1 MATADNRLMTDATGQ
16 GILTALQN
24 LAAVQAVPYVASI
37 PTGQWSGSGND
48 WYITI
53 NASNV
58 TANSIL
64 IPNYDKDSSELLNGP
79 VWCVPA
85 AGSFT
90 IHTSAIPA
98 GTVTIMVMFAGTM
111 GEAQYQVLDDVYSKD
126 QIDALVA
133 QNTAS
138 KFVGRTPYTPTISCA
153 SPGFAYN
160 NAAFLYSRA
169 GNLLFISGRLN
180 ITNIGTAASTHSFE
194 ISLPSGYT
202 CSDFV
207 GSIGSIVVNKNG
219 VDVSKLSIRQ
229 TNNNTI
235 YVQSGAGGIDSLNI
249 IGTGYVMLYAIV
261 MLNE

>member
-126 QIDALVA
+126 QTDALVA
-133 QNTAS
+133 QSTAS
-138 KFVGRTPYTPTISCA
+138 SYEAWTATGVTSGNIYLARSGKVRVMSFEDVVVPAGASFSVTMVPAEDRPAFLTVGSLFAGSGACA
-153 SPGFAYN
+153 SIWV
-160 NAAFLYSRA
+160 RT
-169 GNLLFISGRLN
+169 SGTFGSGGAIGHTLN
-180 ITNIGTAASTHSFE
+180 
-194 ISLPSGYT
+194 
-202 CSDFV
+202 
-207 GSIGSIVVNKNG
+207 GSIVW
-219 VDVSKLSIRQ
+219 I
-229 TNNNTI
+229 TT
-235 YVQSGAGGIDSLNI
+235 
-249 IGTGYVMLYAIV
+249 
-261 MLNE
+261 

>member
-126 QIDALVA
+126 QTDALVA
-133 QNTAS
+133 QSTAIEPFSVVISPAITDASSISQNCYYSVSSNTVFITIRIVSDSGLIPTANNSVFTVPS
-138 KFVGRTPYTPTISCA
+138 KYRPSDARPVGYAIVCDNKLWEPKVET
-153 SPGFAYN
+153 AY
-160 NAAFLYSRA
+160 
-169 GNLLFISGRLN
+169 I
-180 ITNIGTAASTHSFE
+180 
-194 ISLPSGYT
+194 
-202 CSDFV
+202 D
-207 GSIGSIVVNKNG
+207 KNG
-219 VDVSKLSIRQ
+219 VFKL
-229 TNNNTI
+229 NNFI
-235 YVQSGAGGIDSLNI
+235 YGTKTTYLIIFSGFYNL
-249 IGTGYVMLYAIV
+249 
-261 MLNE
+261 